1 MNNDLLLELGTEE
14 IPARFISSTKKSM
27 KTFLEKK
34 LSELRISF
42 DSIEIKI
49 SKHSTSINRRNKRTC
64 KKNSFWWKW

>member
-42 DSIEIKI
+42 DSIEIKC
-49 SKHSTSINRRNKRTC
+49 TPRRFAIFI
-64 KKNSFWWKW
+64 KNLANTQQA